1 LTICGNFHTVASVI
15 GSSVVY
21 SGCALAVVAL
31 AVHSVVLAAAGGVLA
46 VVGLLLP
53 APVLSAG
60 SACLLDSVLP
70 RYEFHERHS
79 VTIRAS
85 AGDVMT
91 AVRCVSADEIQLLR
105 GLMWARSLGRSR
117 LLGPRGSQ
125 PVIDAMVHSGFLSL
139 AESER
144 EVVFGAVGRFW
155 STGIVPVA
163 TAADYHA
170 FAAAGCVK
178 AATNFLI
185 ADESNGWC
193 RLTTE
198 TRIAGI
204 DATARRRF
212 AAYWRLIYPGSA
224 LIRRM
229 WLRAVARRAE
239 RTR

>member
-1 LTICGNFHTVASVI
+1 LTIGGDFHTVAGVI

-21 SGCALAVVAL
+21 SGFVLAVVAL

-46 VVGLLLP
+46 LVGLLLP
-53 APVLSAG
+53 APARLAD
-60 SACLLDSVLP
+60 ATCLLDSALP

-79 VTIRAS
+79 VRIRAS
-85 AGDVMT
+85 VADVMR
-91 AVRCVSADEIQLLR
+91 AVRSVSADEIQLLR
-105 GLMWARSLGRSR
+105 GLMWVRSLGRSR
-117 LLGPRGSQ
+117 LVGPRGAQ

-139 AESER
+139 AKSER
-144 EVVFGAVGRFW
+144 EVVFGAAGRFW

-204 DATARRRF
+204 DATARRKF
-212 AAYWRLIYPGSA
+212 AVYWRLIYPGSA

-229 WLRAVARRAE
+229 WLHAVARRAE
-239 RTR
+239 GTR